1 MKKATT
7 LPSAAAGSGIG
18 GKGLEIKKY
27 DFNPNFNPN
36 L

>member
-1 MKKATT
+1 MRKATT
-7 LPSAAAGSGIG
+7 LPSAEVGSGIG

-27 DFNPNFNPN
+27 ESQ